1 MANPWVIVQL
11 WNIVAKYSHGNPHEI
26 PIVDSYI
33 PKRHSTRS
41 KLALIAF
48 TRLVAREEP
57 TIQAKDFS
65 NNVGMLS
72 RKDGLVMF
80 GDVC

>member
-1 MANPWVIVQL
+1 
-11 WNIVAKYSHGNPHEI
+11 
-26 PIVDSYI
+26 VDSYI
-33 PKRHSTRS
+33 SKRHSTRS